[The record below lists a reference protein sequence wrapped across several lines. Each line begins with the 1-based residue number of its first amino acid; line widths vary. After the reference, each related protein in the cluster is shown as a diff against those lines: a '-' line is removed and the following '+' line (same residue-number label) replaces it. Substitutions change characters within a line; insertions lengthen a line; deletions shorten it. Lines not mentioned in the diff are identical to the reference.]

1 MNSTDF
7 LSEPINFYLNML
19 IPEKLA
25 TTESVEFR
33 RISADFLN
41 SRCDIACTVCVSI
54 LDGCQ
59 VDCMSCSML
68 IVWAG

>member
-25 TTESVEFR
+25 TTESQPIF
-33 RISADFLN
+33 
-41 SRCDIACTVCVSI
+41 
-54 LDGCQ
+54 
-59 VDCMSCSML
+59 
-68 IVWAG
+68 